1 MIMNQELTYWVAL
14 AHTPKIWTARKNE
27 IIAYCFQQNMT
38 IVEFFSSDNF
48 LGMGLSTKE
57 TELLMQTKKELANYA
72 FMVEELLDQ
81 GYDIIPVSSKEY
93 STTLKSNMK
102 YGSPIVLYTK
112 GNKQILKEKS
122 IAIVGSRNAN
132 ENALIFT
139 DNVAKKASAE
149 YKVVVSGFAKGVDKQ
164 ALDSALA
171 YKGQSII
178 VLPQGITTFSSSI
191 KKYYKQII
199 EGDVLVLSTFHPKL
213 PWSVDLAM
221 ARNSIIY
228 GLASEIYA
236 AQADDKGG
244 TWNGVTE
251 GLKKGR
257 KVYVRVPDKKEK
269 CANLTLIS
277 MGAAPVDIEG
287 NDTKTDQFANG
298 IDFMADNID
307 SQPLSNNNI
316 EDRIYALLSE
326 GVYSS
331 KQIIEVLNLSDYS
344 FQKMSSILSKMKNIS
359 KIKEGRIMK
368 YSLMSTKRPTQL
380 SLML

>member
-1 MIMNQELTYWVAL
+1 MNQELTYWVAL

-27 IIAYCFQQNMT
+27 IIAYCFQREKT
-38 IVEFFSSDNF
+38 IVDFFSSDQF
-48 LGMGLSTKE
+48 LGMSLTPQE
-57 TELLMQTKKELANYA
+57 AVLLQQTKSELANYA

-81 GYDIIPVSSKEY
+81 GFDIIPVTSQEY
-93 STTLKSNMK
+93 SPTLKSNLK
-102 YGSPIVLYTK
+102 YSSPIVLYTK
-112 GNKQILKEKS
+112 GNKQILHEKS

-132 ENALIFT
+132 ENSLKFT
-139 DNVAKKASAE
+139 DNVAKKASIE

-178 VLPQGITTFSSSI
+178 VLPQGITTFSSGI
-191 KKYYKQII
+191 KKYYKQIVG
-199 EGDVLVLSTFHPKL
+199 GDVLVLSTFHPKL

-236 AQADDKGG
+236 AQSDDKGG
-244 TWNGVTE
+244 TWSGVTE

-257 KVYVRVPDKKEK
+257 KVYVRVPEKKEK
-269 CANLTLIS
+269 CANKILIS

-287 NDTKTDQFANG
+287 NDAYIIQSIRKKDVELNFTVTLPSVN
-298 IDFMADNID
+298 D
-307 SQPLSNNNI
+307 SSI
-316 EDRIYALLSE
+316 EDRIYDFLSK
-326 GVYSS
+326 GTYSS
-331 KQIIEVLNLSDYS
+331 KQIIDGLNLSNYS
-344 FQKMSSILSKMKNIS
+344 IQKMSSILSKMKNIN
-359 KIKEGRIMK
+359 KIKEVKSTK
-368 YSLMSTKRPTQL
+368 YSLLSTKRPTQL

>member
-1 MIMNQELTYWVAL
+1 MNQELTYWVAL
-14 AHTPKIWTARKNE
+14 AHTPKMWTARKNE
-27 IIAYCFQQNMT
+27 IIAFCFQQGKN
-38 IVEFFSSDNF
+38 IIDFFSSDQF
-48 LGMGLSTKE
+48 LGMELKPQE
-57 TELLMQTKKELANYA
+57 IELLQQTKNELANYA

-81 GYDIIPVSSKEY
+81 GYDIIPVTSKEY
-93 STTLKSNMK
+93 SPTLKSNLK
-102 YGSPIVLYTK
+102 YNSPIVLYTK
-112 GNKQILKEKS
+112 GNKQILQEKS

-132 ENALIFT
+132 EKSLLFT
-139 DNVAKKASAE
+139 DNVAKKASSE

-178 VLPQGITTFSSSI
+178 VLPQGITTFLSGI

-236 AQADDKGG
+236 AQSDDKGG
-244 TWNGVTE
+244 TWSGVTE

-257 KVYVRVPDKKEK
+257 QIYVRVPDNKEK
-269 CANLTLIS
+269 CANQTLIS
-277 MGAAPVDIEG
+277 MGAIPVDIEG
-287 NDTKTDQFANG
+287 SELQTEYPLLTKEITVNNLASEPSAND
-298 IDFMADNID
+298 
-307 SQPLSNNNI
+307 SI
-316 EDRIYALLSE
+316 EDRIYNLLSK
-326 GVYSS
+326 GTYSS
-331 KQIIEVLNLSDYS
+331 KQIIDGLNLPDFSV
-344 FQKMSSILSKMKNIS
+344 QKMTSMLSKMKNIS
-359 KIKEGRIMK
+359 KIKEGKSMR
-368 YSLMSTKRPTQL
+368 YSLASNKRPKQL

>member
-1 MIMNQELTYWVAL
+1 MNNELTYWVAL

-27 IIAYCFQQNMT
+27 IIVFCRNHCKSIAD
-38 IVEFFSSDNF
+38 FFSSNDF
-48 LGMGLSTKE
+48 LGMELSLLERELLQQTK
-57 TELLMQTKKELANYA
+57 TELVNYA
-72 FMVEELLDQ
+72 FMVEALLNQ
-81 GYDIIPVSSKEY
+81 GYDIIPVVSGEY
-93 STTLKSNMK
+93 SPTLKRNLK
-102 YGSPIVLYTK
+102 YASPIVLYTK
-112 GNKQILKEKS
+112 GNKQILQEQS

-132 ENALIFT
+132 EYSLQFT

-178 VLPQGITTFSSSI
+178 VLPQGITTFSSGM

-199 EGDVLVLSTFHPKL
+199 AGDVLVLSTFYPKL

-236 AQADDKGG
+236 AQSDDKGG
-244 TWNGVTE
+244 TWSGVTE

-257 KVYVRVPDKKEK
+257 VVYVRIPEQQER
-269 CANLTLIS
+269 CANKLLIS
-277 MGAAPVDIEG
+277 MGAIPVDMNG
-287 NDTKTDQFANG
+287 DVAGQPKDAVVLDNPTAMNVLNAATD
-298 IDFMADNID
+298 D
-307 SQPLSNNNI
+307 SLEQ
-316 EDRIYALLSE
+316 RIREVLSE
-326 GVYSS
+326 GVFST
-331 KQIIEVLNLSDYS
+331 KQLADRLGLS
-344 FQKMSSILSKMKNIS
+344 FQKLTPLLKKMEGIVQV
-359 KIKEGRIMK
+359 KEGK
-368 YSLMSTKRPTQL
+368 KVCYSLVLEEHSKQL